1 MSAARTTAHPCSRG
15 LHARHSSGTTIA
27 AIAASTAMLLATPPE
42 THGAL
47 RAEPPR
53 TARGTTG
60 SLEVTSAAPLRAKAL
75 RDAASPVLV
84 RVNALGGERYRVE
97 YLGTVEGALDLAP
110 LIERADGRAAEGL
123 PDLRVEI
130 FTQLPPNHGTDVF
143 GLSAP
148 GFSLSAHYSTALAA
162 VAALWCAVPAYVL
175 VRRLTRRRPAPPPPP
190 ARVPTVA
197 ERLFAIVDTARAR
210 ELGIDERG
218 RLELL
223 LLQELRADAGTA
235 EGRTAEAGVTA
246 PRSLADATTALR
258 DDPHTARIVRAVEAW
273 LHAPTTGDRARALE
287 EIDALRLR
295 PLPTPDAS
303 RREGSGA

>member
-1 MSAARTTAHPCSRG
+1 MSAARTTSHSGARG
-15 LHARHSSGTTIA
+15 GPTIA
-27 AIAASTAMLLATPPE
+27 AIAASAAMLLAIPPE

-47 RAEPPR
+47 HAEPPR

-75 RDAASPVLV
+75 RDAASPILV

-97 YLGTVEGALDLAP
+97 YLGTVEGAFDLAP

-162 VAALWCAVPAYVL
+162 VVALWCAVPAYFL

-190 ARVPTVA
+190 ARAPTVA

-223 LLQELRADAGTA
+223 LLQELRADAGGGATDPA
-235 EGRTAEAGVTA
+235 H
-246 PRSLADATTALR
+246 RSLADATTALR

-273 LHAPTTGDRARALE
+273 LHAPTTGDRARALA

-295 PLPTPDAS
+295 PLPSPDAS
-303 RREGSGA
+303 SREGSGA

>member
-1 MSAARTTAHPCSRG
+1 MKRRSAPSISARALG
-15 LHARHSSGTTIA
+15 ALLAVGA
-27 AIAASTAMLLATPPE
+27 AMAASAS
-42 THGAL
+42 
-47 RAEPPR
+47 AEPPR

-60 SLEVTSAAPLRAKAL
+60 AFEITSAQPLRAKAL

-84 RVNALGGERYRVE
+84 RVNPLGGDRYRIE
-97 YLGTVEGALDLAP
+97 YLGTIEGAFDLAP
-110 LIERADGRAAEGL
+110 LVERADGRAATGL

-148 GFSLSAHYSTALAA
+148 GFSLSAHYTTALAA
-162 VAALWCAVPAYVL
+162 VAAAWLAVPAYLL

-190 ARVPTVA
+190 ARAATVA

-223 LLQELRADAGTA
+223 MLQELRAHAAADHATA
-235 EGRTAEAGVTA
+235 TSTLA
-246 PRSLADATTALR
+246 SLADATIALR

-273 LHAPTTGDRARALE
+273 LHAPTTGDRTRALE

-295 PLPTPDAS
+295 PAVAPAGPAEGAGS
-303 RREGSGA
+303 RAGGRA